1 MAQMS
6 SEEALNG
13 IFNILDTMV
22 NQHEEK
28 KKETLE
34 QKADSTIVSLVLLRQ
49 LKMNQQQQSENSQRN
64 CQKVQLQWNQQI
76 MTY

>member
-28 KKETLE
+28 KKETLDE
-34 QKADSTIVSLVLLRQ
+34 NIKNATGGRRINGSLAWTRRLGG
-49 LKMNQQQQSENSQRN
+49 RN
-64 CQKVQLQWNQQI
+64 VAVGR
-76 MTY
+76 YR

>member
-22 NQHEEK
+22 SQQQEK
-28 KKETLE
+28 KKETPE
-34 QKADSTIVSLVLLRQ
+34 
-49 LKMNQQQQSENSQRN
+49 
-64 CQKVQLQWNQQI
+64 
-76 MTY
+76 

>member
-22 NQHEEK
+22 NQQEEK

-34 QKADSTIVSLVLLRQ
+34 
-49 LKMNQQQQSENSQRN
+49 
-64 CQKVQLQWNQQI
+64 
-76 MTY
+76 

>member
-28 KKETLE
+28 KKETLY
-34 QKADSTIVSLVLLRQ
+34 LQ
-49 LKMNQQQQSENSQRN
+49 LH
-64 CQKVQLQWNQQI
+64 QLFYQYDI
-76 MTY
+76 IY